1 MIWRK
6 TANVIT
12 LRLTVAHMKWAR
24 WSAVEG
30 GGTTVREA
38 RADACERG
46 CDAGCETLRGAGR
59 ETAGGLAVFDLHC
72 DTVDAL
78 GMRTWEPYASEPPA
92 AGARPDD
99 DLARNAGAVSLEGI
113 GRTGA
118 AWAQCFAVWVPDL
131 YRRRDAQAFYRQ
143 AADYFHAQVRAHAG
157 CVAQVR
163 DARDVDAVL
172 ASGRVAAL
180 LTLEN
185 ASVLGHSVREVEAL
199 VADGVKMATLTW
211 NGRNAIGSGCETADG
226 LTMFGREAVR
236 ALEDVRIVVDAS
248 HLNPPSFAD
257 LLDVARRPF
266 ACSHSNA
273 RAVCGH
279 PRNLTDEQFRAVRDS
294 GGVVGLTPCR
304 SFVTDRAAGAPG
316 GPDDVTFDELAR
328 HVEHFLDLG
337 GERVVCLGSD
347 FDGCT
352 TPGWLRGC
360 EDVPG
365 FARLLCARFGEQLTR
380 RLLFENARDFMVRNE
395 TA

>member
-1 MIWRK
+1 MVESGGAALRDARK
-6 TANVIT
+6 N
-12 LRLTVAHMKWAR
+12 
-24 WSAVEG
+24 
-30 GGTTVREA
+30 
-38 RADACERG
+38 ACEEWRAVG
-46 CDAGCETLRGAGR
+46 RGAGDGADER
-59 ETAGGLAVFDLHC
+59 LAVFDLHC

-78 GMRTWEPYASEPPA
+78 GMRTWEPYASEQPL

-99 DLARNAGAVSLEGI
+99 DLARNAGAVSLESV

-157 CVAQVR
+157 RVAQVR
-163 DARDVDAVL
+163 DAREVDAVL

-185 ASVLGHSVREVEAL
+185 ASVLGHSVREVETL
-199 VADGVKMATLTW
+199 VTDGVKMVTLTW
-211 NGRNAIGSGCETADG
+211 NGRNAIGSGCETDDG

-236 ALEDVRIVVDAS
+236 ALEDARIVVDAS

-257 LLDVARRPF
+257 LLDVARRPI

-273 RAVCGH
+273 RAVCDH

-294 GGVVGLTPCR
+294 GGVVGLTLCR
-304 SFVTDRAAGAPG
+304 SFVTTRALGAPG
-316 GPDDVTFDELAR
+316 CPDDVTFDELAR

-337 GERVVCLGSD
+337 GERTVCLGSD

-352 TPGWLRGC
+352 PPGWLRGC
-360 EDVPG
+360 EDVPEL
-365 FARLLCARFGEQLTR
+365 ARLLRARFGEQLAR